1 MAGADVWGSFS
12 ADPRDPSVA
21 GLRASDADRDH
32 AVDVVRDAFVDGRL
46 TRDEFDVRRDAV
58 LQARTMGDLL
68 PMMVDLL
75 PSSTPAVPSTAQ
87 VVRGGSGGADLHRD
101 AQLQYEREVRD
112 ARNGWI
118 MVTTLCV
125 AIWGATSIAGGPYF
139 FWPVFPSLGVGIGYL
154 MQRLNREKR
163 IDEIEDA
170 LVLKRKVR
178 ERRKR
183 DHGSGGPES

>member
-1 MAGADVWGSFS
+1 MQGRDVWGAFS
-12 ADPRDPSVA
+12 ADPRDATVA
-21 GLRASDADRDH
+21 GLRASDADRDQ

-46 TRDEFDVRRDAV
+46 TRDEFESRRDAV

-68 PMMVDLL
+68 PMLVDLL

-87 VVRGGSGGADLHRD
+87 VVRGGSGGADLHRE

-118 MVTTLCV
+118 MITTLCV
-125 AIWGATSIAGGPYF
+125 AIWGATSIAGGFYF

-154 MQRLNREKR
+154 MQRFNREKR

-170 LVLKRKVR
+170 LVLKRKVLK
-178 ERRKR
+178 RRKR
-183 DHGSGGPES
+183 DYGSGGPES